1 MPWLSSKDPCYS
13 VVSTFTSK
21 RKINVVRYRPFFHLF
36 SLFHP
41 LLILYSRS
49 FVHSAKNLPLH
60 FWTTLDLQR
69 NWRFCSTMT
78 PRARC
83 TSMVTACTSTGS
95 NWPSNTDKRRQAKY
109 LSLTQTNLLVQCYLD
124 YKMCLLVVRSDSQE
138 RAQIWRG
145 AGLTCIWLPPLFCQC
160 QDYFGAKLSWYSMV
174 DLTWLTFLS
183 EGQRPQQ
190 HVNGNEK
197 KKLAP

>member
-1 MPWLSSKDPCYS
+1 M
-13 VVSTFTSK
+13 
-21 RKINVVRYRPFFHLF
+21 
-36 SLFHP
+36 
-41 LLILYSRS
+41 
-49 FVHSAKNLPLH
+49 HSAKNLPLH

-109 LSLTQTNLLVQCYLD
+109 LSLTQTNLLVQ

-138 RAQIWRG
+138 RAQIWRAG

-183 EGQRPQQ
+183 EGQRPPTTCKWKW
-190 HVNGNEK
+190 EK
-197 KKLAP
+197 EACSLDTYLFGQEWA